1 MRFKIKTTAILGE
14 YRYITRF
21 AFIPKRAYSY
31 GMKEEYYIW
40 LEFYIEEQQYI
51 QTKSNLEGTWV
62 TKWNYCKK
70 DNSC

>member
-1 MRFKIKTTAILGE
+1 MRFKIKTTPKLGDH
-14 YRYITRF
+14 RYKRRF
-21 AFIPKRAYSY
+21 AFIPKRTYSC

-40 LEFYIEEQQYI
+40 LEIYIEEQQYI

-70 DNSC
+70 CNS